1 MANTKSAQKRIRTSE
16 RNRLRN
22 RAVRSALRTSVKKFR
37 EAVDAG
43 DLTSA
48 TKLLREAHAE
58 IDRSAKKSV
67 VHRRTAA
74 RSKSRLALAHAKLAS
89 AKKS

>member
-37 EAVDAG
+37 EAVEAG
-43 DLTSA
+43 DLA
-48 TKLLREAHAE
+48 TATRLLRDAHSE
-58 IDRSAKKSV
+58 IDRSAKKGV
-67 VHRRTAA
+67 VQRRTAS
-74 RSKSRLALAHAKLAS
+74 RTKSRLALAHARLSA